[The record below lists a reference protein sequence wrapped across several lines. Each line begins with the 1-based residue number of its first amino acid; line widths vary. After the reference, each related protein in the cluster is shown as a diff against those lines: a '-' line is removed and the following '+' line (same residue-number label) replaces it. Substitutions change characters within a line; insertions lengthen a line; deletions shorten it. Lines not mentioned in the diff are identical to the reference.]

1 MSKKQVICN
10 SMIKFQYP
18 QMQKL
23 THCFLPLLIFTLQL
37 SAQNIV
43 TVSSGTN
50 FYISSGTTV
59 SFDSLVFTPSAA
71 MNIAGAN
78 SITRSTTLVHS
89 SPDPFVS
96 RTFHFAS
103 TFGSYSGTI
112 TEYYATSELGI
123 ISQSQALVAVFGASN
138 WSDYTSTTGSDFAT
152 AAGLSNISLNE
163 IVLGSSL
170 TPLAITTINVNA
182 IPENNFNNI
191 SWTTTNESAA
201 KTFFVQK
208 SSDAIHWANVSQPI
222 SANDSLQSNNY
233 SWNDHATSAS
243 IIYYRI
249 LQINKDDESV
259 YSSIV
264 TLKNSNDA
272 QLVIFPNPVSSILFI
287 NSGNAK
293 MITSVNL
300 FSNDGKQISLAQ
312 NLNTTNCNLNTSSL
326 LKGAYLISI
335 IFADGTTTTKSFIKQ

>member
-1 MSKKQVICN
+1 
-10 SMIKFQYP
+10 
-18 QMQKL
+18 MQKL

-43 TVSSGTN
+43 T
-50 FYISSGTTV
+50 ISSGTDFYISTGTAV

-71 MNIAGAN
+71 MDITGAN
-78 SITRSTTLVHS
+78 SITKSATLVHS

-103 TFGSYSGTI
+103 TFNSYSGTI
-112 TEYYATSELGI
+112 TEYYMTSELGI
-123 ISQSQALVAVFGASN
+123 LTQSQTLVAVFGTSN
-138 WSDYTSTTGSDFAT
+138 WNDYTSTNGSNFAT
-152 AAGLSNISLNE
+152 ATSLSNISLNE

-170 TPLAITTINVNA
+170 TPLAITTISVNA

-191 SWTTTNESAA
+191 AWTTNNESAA

-208 SSDAIHWANVSQPI
+208 SNDAVHWTNVSQSI
-222 SANDSLQSNNY
+222 SANDNSQTNNY
-233 SWNDHATSAS
+233 SWNDYATSAS

-249 LQINKDDESV
+249 LQINKDDENV

-264 TLKNSNDA
+264 TLKNGNDA

-287 NSGNAK
+287 NSVNAQ

-300 FSNDGKQISLAQ
+300 FSSDGKQISLLQ
-312 NLNTTNCNLNTSSL
+312 NLNTT
-326 LKGAYLISI
+326 
-335 IFADGTTTTKSFIKQ
+335 